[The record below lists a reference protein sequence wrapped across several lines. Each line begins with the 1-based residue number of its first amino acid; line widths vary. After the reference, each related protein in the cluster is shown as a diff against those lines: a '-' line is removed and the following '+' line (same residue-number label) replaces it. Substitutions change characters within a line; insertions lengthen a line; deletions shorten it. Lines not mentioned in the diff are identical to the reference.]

1 MNLLYRYSEKLVH
14 FGSFW
19 FILQNPSFYS
29 FFVARKNNRDTS
41 VSFKETKMPLF
52 IKVSESAAHIPFY
65 FFSIASKMISAIF
78 AAPLAFG

>member
-1 MNLLYRYSEKLVH
+1 MYLSCRDSEKLVH
-14 FGSFW
+14 FVSFYEIPL
-19 FILQNPSFYS
+19 FIL
-29 FFVARKNNRDTS
+29 FFVAHKNNRDTS

-78 AAPLAFG
+78 AAPFAFG